1 MAQLFFRNLRLLLL
15 AIFLI
20 VAWGTVTFQSLPRLE
35 DPELTSRFA
44 LVTTFLPGG
53 TAERTESLVTDP
65 IEAKIAEIPE
75 VKSYESTSR
84 AGVSSISVDL
94 LDSVAKNR
102 VPLVWSRVRDK
113 LREVQ
118 GELPTAAS
126 EPKLDEGEVRAY
138 ALLTALTW
146 EQSDAPNYAILRR
159 RAEVLKNALRSLPGT
174 DEVEIF
180 GAPQEEIT
188 VNVNT
193 KTLASLGITAS
204 ELAEQIQQSDAK
216 TSAGQ
221 FRGDNTLLYE
231 VQGELDTLNRLQEI
245 PVRCS
250 NCESN
255 REFRLLADIATIEK
269 GIATPPTELAFTAS
283 KAAIAVGVYVQPQY
297 RLDRWKMSAQQVID
311 SFRADLPKGIQLEIV
326 FDQSRYVTARLNNL
340 IGNLLSGALIL
351 FVICIIMMG
360 WQQALAVQMALPLS
374 VAIAIIVMGLLGIP
388 LHQMSITGLIVALG
402 ILVDNAIILVD
413 EMNIRLKTGMPL
425 ETAIAETVQ
434 YLRAP
439 LLGGTLTTVFSFAP
453 IALLPGATGEFVGTI
468 GLNVIVAVLASL
480 LVALT
485 ISPAITAK
493 IYQWNHRRSF
503 TSKGMIDKQRWW
515 ESGFSHPA
523 LTAWY
528 RRSLQWSLR
537 YPKRAIALTLIL
549 PVMGFTL
556 MTTLSLQFFPPADR
570 EQFIV
575 ELELPPVS
583 SLGQIQDL
591 TQEVEAALRRHSEV
605 QQVYWF
611 LGKSAPKV
619 YYNQLNNREN
629 ESSFAEA
636 IVQMNGIAGDRFIRQ
651 LQTEFNSAFPNA
663 RALVRL
669 FEQGP
674 PFEAPIEL
682 RIYGSDVERLQQL
695 SEQLRSILAEVPT
708 ITHIRSRVNDV
719 LPQLSL
725 DIDEPEARS
734 RGLSRRE
741 IAQQLQIITEGVNGG
756 TILEDTEEVPVR
768 VRLSNSERAD
778 LSQLQSVNLLPSD
791 SEALRRNHNGY
802 IPLET
807 IGKLSLIP
815 KNAAITR
822 KNGLRVSTVQGYLT
836 AGTLPANALAD
847 FRQRL
852 QNSFSLPQGY
862 NLEFG
867 GEEEERNSAT
877 GGLLGYGIVLGIAL
891 VVTLVLSMNSFA
903 LAGVIGIVAI
913 LAIGLGGLS
922 VWLFGYPFGFNPI
935 IGTVGLIGV
944 AVNDAITVLTALK
957 SDNLAQTGDRSAMVE
972 TVIHTTRHVLTT
984 TFTTM
989 AGFIPLILGGGG
1001 FWPPLAVVIAGGVAG
1016 ATILALYFIPC
1027 AYLLLSSTRRSPE
1040 NSQRYISTVHY

>member
-53 TAERTESLVTDP
+53 TTERTESLVTDP

-84 AGVSSISVDL
+84 AGVSTIAIDL
-94 LDSVAKNR
+94 LDSLGKNS

-118 GELPTAAS
+118 GELPNAAS

-138 ALLTALTW
+138 ALLAALTW

-159 RAEVLKNALRSLPGT
+159 RAEVLKNALRSLSGT

-193 KTLASLGITAS
+193 ETLASLGITAS
-204 ELAEQIQQSDAK
+204 ELAGQIQQSDAK

-231 VQGELDTLNRLQEI
+231 VQGELDTLNRLQQI
-245 PVRCS
+245 PVGCS

-269 GIATPPTELAFTAS
+269 GIATPPTELAFTAG

-297 RLDRWKMSAQQVID
+297 RLDRWAVAAEKAID

-340 IGNLLSGALIL
+340 IGNLLSGALML

-374 VAIAIIVMGLLGIP
+374 VAIALIVMGLLGIP
-388 LHQMSITGLIVALG
+388 LHQMSVTGLIVALG

-413 EMNIRLKTGMPL
+413 EMNIRLKAGMSL
-425 ETAIAETVQ
+425 ETAITETVQ

-493 IYQWNHRRSF
+493 IYQWNHRRSL
-503 TSKGMIDKQRWW
+503 TTKGMGRWG
-515 ESGFSHPA
+515 ESGFSHPG

-537 YPKRAIALTLIL
+537 YPKRAIALTLIF
-549 PVMGFTL
+549 PVLGFTL

-575 ELELPPVS
+575 ELELPPAS
-583 SLGQIQDL
+583 SLTQIQQL
-591 TQEVEAALRRHSEV
+591 TQEVEASLRSHSEV

-629 ESSFAEA
+629 ESSFAGA

-682 RIYGSDVERLQQL
+682 RIYGSDVARLQQL
-695 SEQLRSILAEVPT
+695 SEQVREVLAEVPT
-708 ITHIRSRVNDV
+708 ITHIRTRLNDV
-719 LPQLSL
+719 LPQLAL

-734 RGLSRRE
+734 RGLSRLETAR
-741 IAQQLQIITEGVNGG
+741 QLQIITEGVNGG

-768 VRLSNSERAD
+768 VRLSNSDRAD
-778 LSQLQSVNLLPSD
+778 LSQLQSVNLLTSD
-791 SEALRRNHNGY
+791 RNGY

-903 LAGVIGIVAI
+903 LAGLIGIVAI

-922 VWLFGYPFGFNPI
+922 IWLFGYPFGFNPI

-944 AVNDAITVLTALK
+944 AVNDSITVLTAVK
-957 SDNLAQTGDRSAMVE
+957 SDPLAQKGDCQAIVE
-972 TVIHTTRHVLTT
+972 TVMHTTRHVLTT

-1001 FWPPLAVVIAGGVAG
+1001 FWPPLAVVIAGGVGG
-1016 ATILALYFIPC
+1016 ATILALYFIPS
-1027 AYLLLSSTRRSPE
+1027 AYLLLRPSRAASVR
-1040 NSQRYISTVHY
+1040 

>member
-1 MAQLFFRNLRLLLL
+1 MARLFFRNLRLLLL

-20 VAWGTVTFQSLPRLE
+20 VAWGTVTFQSLARLE

-75 VKSYESTSR
+75 VKTYESTSR
-84 AGVSSISVDL
+84 AGVSTISVDL
-94 LDSVAKNR
+94 LDTVGKNR

-118 GELPTAAS
+118 GELPNAAS
-126 EPKLDEGEVRAY
+126 EPELDEGEVRAY
-138 ALLTALTW
+138 ALLAALTW

-159 RAEVLKNALRSLPGT
+159 RAEVLKNALRSLSGT

-193 KTLASLGITAS
+193 ETFASLGITAS
-204 ELAEQIQQSDAK
+204 ELAGQIQQSDAK

-231 VQGELDTLNRLQEI
+231 VQGELDTLNRLQQI

-250 NCESN
+250 ACESN
-255 REFRLLADIATIEK
+255 REFLLLADIATIEK
-269 GIATPPTELAFTAS
+269 GIATPPTELAFTS
-283 KAAIAVGVYVQPQY
+283 GKAAIAVGVYVQSQY
-297 RLDRWKMSAQQVID
+297 RLDRWAVAAQKVID

-340 IGNLLSGALIL
+340 IGNLLSGALML

-374 VAIAIIVMGLLGIP
+374 LAIALIVMGLLGIP
-388 LHQMSITGLIVALG
+388 LHQMSVTGLIVALG
-402 ILVDNAIILVD
+402 ILIDNAIILVD
-413 EMNIRLKTGMPL
+413 EMNIRLKAGMSL
-425 ETAIAETVQ
+425 ETAIEETVQ

-493 IYQWNHRRSF
+493 IHQWNHRRSL
-503 TSKGMIDKQRWW
+503 TTKVMIGKERWW
-515 ESGFSHPA
+515 ESGFSHPG
-523 LTAWY
+523 LSAWY

-537 YPKRAIALTLIL
+537 YPKRAIALTLIF
-549 PVMGFTL
+549 PVLGFTL
-556 MTTLSLQFFPPADR
+556 MTTLSLQFFPAADR

-575 ELELPPVS
+575 ELELPPTS
-583 SLGQIQDL
+583 SLTQIQQL
-591 TQEVEAALRRHSEV
+591 TQEVEATLRSHSEV

-619 YYNQLNNREN
+619 YYNQLTNREN
-629 ESSFAEA
+629 ESSFAGA

-682 RIYGSDVERLQQL
+682 RIYGSDVDRLQQL
-695 SEQLRSILAEVPT
+695 SEELRSILAEVPT
-708 ITHIRSRVNDV
+708 ITHIRSRLNDV
-719 LPQLSL
+719 LPQLAL
-725 DIDEPEARS
+725 EIDEPEARS

-741 IAQQLQIITEGVNGG
+741 TARQLQVIIEGVTGG

-768 VRLSNSERAD
+768 VRLSNSDARAD

-791 SEALRRNHNGY
+791 RNGY

-867 GEEEERNSAT
+867 GEEAERNSAT

-903 LAGVIGIVAI
+903 LAGLIGIVAI

-944 AVNDAITVLTALK
+944 AVNDAITVLTAVK
-957 SDNLAQTGDRSAMVE
+957 SDPLAQKGDRPAIVE

-1001 FWPPLAVVIAGGVAG
+1001 FWPPLAVVIAGGVGG

-1027 AYLLLSSTRRSPE
+1027 AYLLLSSTKR
-1040 NSQRYISTVHY
+1040 

>member
-65 IEAKIAEIPE
+65 VEAKIAEIPE

-84 AGVSSISVDL
+84 AGVSTISVDL
-94 LDSVAKNR
+94 LDSVSRNR

-118 GELPTAAS
+118 GELPREAS

-138 ALLTALTW
+138 ALLAALTW
-146 EQSDAPNYAILRR
+146 EQSDAPNYAILQR
-159 RAEVLKNALRSLPGT
+159 RAEVLKNALRSLSGT

-193 KTLASLGITAS
+193 ETLASLGITAS
-204 ELAEQIQQSDAK
+204 ELAGQIQQSDAK

-231 VQGELDTLNRLQEI
+231 VQGELDTLNRLQQI

-269 GIATPPTELAFTAS
+269 GIATPPTELAFTS
-283 KAAIAVGVYVQPQY
+283 GKAAIAVGVYVQSQY
-297 RLDRWKMSAQQVID
+297 RLDRWAVDAQKVLD

-340 IGNLLSGALIL
+340 IGNLLSGALML

-374 VAIAIIVMGLLGIP
+374 VAIALIVMGLLGIP
-388 LHQMSITGLIVALG
+388 LHQMSVTGLIVALG

-413 EMNIRLKTGMPL
+413 EMNIRLKTGMSL
-425 ETAIAETVQ
+425 ETAITETVQ

-485 ISPAITAK
+485 ISPALTAK

-503 TSKGMIDKQRWW
+503 TSKGTIGKQGWW
-515 ESGFSHPA
+515 QTGFSHPG

-556 MTTLSLQFFPPADR
+556 MTTLSLQFFPAADR

-575 ELELPPVS
+575 ELELPPAS
-583 SLGQIQDL
+583 SLTQIQQL
-591 TQEVEAALRRHSEV
+591 TQEVETTLRSHSEV
-605 QQVYWF
+605 QKVYWF

-619 YYNQLNNREN
+619 YYNQLTNREN
-629 ESSFAEA
+629 ESSFAGA
-636 IVQMNGIAGDRFIRQ
+636 IVQINGIAADGFIRK

-682 RIYGSDVERLQQL
+682 RIYGSDVDRLQQL
-695 SEQLRSILAEVPT
+695 SEQLRAILAEVPT
-708 ITHIRSRVNDV
+708 ITHIRTRINDV

-734 RGLSRRE
+734 RDLSRRE

-756 TILEDTEEVPVR
+756 TILEDSEEVPVR
-768 VRLSNSERAD
+768 VRLSNSDRSN
-778 LSQLQSVNLLPSD
+778 LSQLQSVNLLPSN
-791 SEALRRNHNGY
+791 RNGY

-807 IGKLSLIP
+807 VAKLSLIP

-836 AGTLPANALAD
+836 AGTLPANALVD

-852 QNSFSLPQGY
+852 QKSFSLPQGY

-867 GEEEERNSAT
+867 GEEAERNSAT

-903 LAGVIGIVAI
+903 LAGLIGMVAI
-913 LAIGLGGLS
+913 LSIGLGGLS

-944 AVNDAITVLTALK
+944 AVNDSITVLTALK
-957 SDNLAQTGDRSAMVE
+957 SDTLAQTGDRSAMVE

-1001 FWPPLAVVIAGGVAG
+1001 FWPPLAVVIAGGVGG
-1016 ATILALYFIPC
+1016 ATILALYFIPS
-1027 AYLLLSSTRRSPE
+1027 AYLLWRSPQ
-1040 NSQRYISTVHY
+1040 NSRHSIKFS

>member
-1 MAQLFFRNLRLLLL
+1 MARLFFRNLRLLLL

-20 VAWGTVTFQSLPRLE
+20 VAWGTVTYESLPRLE

-65 IEAKIAEIPE
+65 IEVKIAEIPE
-75 VKSYESTSR
+75 VKTYESTSR
-84 AGVSSISVDL
+84 AGVSTIAVDL
-94 LDSVAKNR
+94 LDSVSRNR

-118 GELPTAAS
+118 GELPSEAS

-159 RAEVLKNALRSLPGT
+159 RAEMLKNALRSLSGT

-193 KTLASLGITAS
+193 ETLASLGITAA
-204 ELAEQIQQSDAK
+204 ELAGQIQQSDAK

-231 VQGELDTLNRLQEI
+231 VQGELDTLNRLQQI
-245 PVRCS
+245 PVGCS

-269 GIATPPTELAFTAS
+269 GIATPPTELAFTS
-283 KAAIAVGVYVQPQY
+283 GKAAIAVGVYVQPQY
-297 RLDRWKMSAQQVID
+297 RLDRWAVAAQKVID
-311 SFRADLPKGIQLEIV
+311 SFRADLPQGIQLEIV

-340 IGNLLSGALIL
+340 IANLLSGALLL

-360 WQQALAVQMALPLS
+360 WQQALSVQMALPLS
-374 VAIAIIVMGLLGIP
+374 VAIALIVMGLLGIP
-388 LHQMSITGLIVALG
+388 LHQMSVTGLIVALG

-413 EMNIRLKTGMPL
+413 EMNIRLRAGMSL
-425 ETAIAETVQ
+425 ETAITETVQ

-493 IYQWNHRRSF
+493 IYQWNHHRSF
-503 TSKGMIDKQRWW
+503 TSKGVIGKEGWW
-515 ESGFSHPA
+515 QTGFSHPR
-523 LTAWY
+523 LSAWY

-549 PVMGFTL
+549 PVLGFSL
-556 MTTLSLQFFPPADR
+556 MTTLSLQFFPSADR
-570 EQFIV
+570 EQFTV
-575 ELELPPVS
+575 ELELPPAS

-591 TQEVEAALRRHSEV
+591 TQEVEATLRRHPQV

-619 YYNQLNNREN
+619 YYNQLTNREN
-629 ESSFAEA
+629 ESSFAGA
-636 IVQMNGIAGDRFIRQ
+636 IVQMNGIAGDGFIHQ
-651 LQTEFNSAFPNA
+651 LQTEFNTAFPNA

-695 SEQLRSILAEVPT
+695 SVQVRAILAEVPT
-708 ITHIRSRVNDV
+708 ITHVRSRLNDV
-719 LPQLSL
+719 LPQLAFN
-725 DIDEPEARS
+725 IDEPEARS
-734 RGLSRRE
+734 LGLSRRE
-741 IAQQLQIITEGVNGG
+741 ISQQLQIITEGVTGG

-768 VRLSNSERAD
+768 VRLSNSDGLRPARGERAD
-778 LSQLQSVNLLPSD
+778 LSQLQSVNLLS
-791 SEALRRNHNGY
+791 SNRNGY

-807 IGKLSLIP
+807 IGKLNVIP

-822 KNGLRVSTVQGYLT
+822 QNGRRVSTVQGYLT

-852 QNSFSLPQGY
+852 QNSFSLPPGY
-862 NLEFG
+862 SLEFG

-903 LAGVIGIVAI
+903 LAGLIGIVAI
-913 LAIGLGGLS
+913 LAIGGGGLS

-944 AVNDAITVLTALK
+944 AVNDSITVLTALK
-957 SDNLAQTGDRSAMVE
+957 SDALAQTGNRPAMVE

-989 AGFIPLILGGGG
+989 TGFIPLILAGGG
-1001 FWPPLAVVIAGGVAG
+1001 FWPPLAVVIAGGVGG

-1027 AYLLLSSTRRSPE
+1027 AYLLLRSPQ
-1040 NSQRYISTVHY
+1040 NSRRYLKTECIN

>member
-1 MAQLFFRNLRLLLL
+1 MAQLFFRNLRLLFL

-65 IEAKIAEIPE
+65 VEAKIAEIPE

-84 AGVSSISVDL
+84 AGVSTISVDL
-94 LDSVAKNR
+94 LDNVGKNR

-118 GELPTAAS
+118 GELPREAS

-138 ALLTALTW
+138 ALLAALTW
-146 EQSDAPNYAILRR
+146 EQSDAPNYAILQR
-159 RAEVLKNALRSLPGT
+159 RAEVLKNALRSLSGT

-193 KTLASLGITAS
+193 ETLASLGITAS
-204 ELAEQIQQSDAK
+204 ELAGQIQQSDAK

-231 VQGELDTLNRLQEI
+231 VQGELDTLNRLQQI

-269 GIATPPTELAFTAS
+269 GIATPPTELAFTAG
-283 KAAIAVGVYVQPQY
+283 KAAIAVGVYVQSQY
-297 RLDRWKMSAQQVID
+297 RLDRWAVDAQKTID

-340 IGNLLSGALIL
+340 IGNLLSGALML

-374 VAIAIIVMGLLGIP
+374 VAIALIVMGLLGIP
-388 LHQMSITGLIVALG
+388 LHQMSVTGLIVALG

-413 EMNIRLKTGMPL
+413 EMNIRLKAGMSL
-425 ETAIAETVQ
+425 ETAITETVQ

-503 TSKGMIDKQRWW
+503 TSKGAIGKQRWW
-515 ESGFSHPA
+515 ESGFSHPG
-523 LTAWY
+523 LTDWY
-528 RRSLQWSLR
+528 RCSLQWSLR

-556 MTTLSLQFFPPADR
+556 MTTLSLQFFPAADR

-575 ELELPPVS
+575 ELELAPAS
-583 SLGQIQDL
+583 SLGQIEQL
-591 TQEVEAALRRHSEV
+591 TQEVEVKLRSHSEV
-605 QQVYWF
+605 QKVYWF

-619 YYNQLNNREN
+619 YYNQLTNREN
-629 ESSFAEA
+629 ESSFAGA
-636 IVQMNGIAGDRFIRQ
+636 IVQINGIAGDRFIRK

-682 RIYGSDVERLQQL
+682 RIYGSDVDRLQQL
-695 SEQLRSILAEVPT
+695 SGEIRAVLAEVPT
-708 ITHIRSRVNDV
+708 ITHIRTRLNDV
-719 LPQLSL
+719 LPQLAL

-741 IAQQLQIITEGVNGG
+741 IAEQLQIITEGLNGG

-768 VRLSNSERAD
+768 VRLSNSDRAD

-791 SEALRRNHNGY
+791 SEALRRNRNGY

-807 IGKLSLIP
+807 VGKLNLIP

-822 KNGLRVSTVQGYLT
+822 NNGRRVSTVQGYLT

-852 QNSFSLPQGY
+852 QKSFSLPQGY
-862 NLEFG
+862 SLEFG
-867 GEEEERNSAT
+867 GEEAERNSAT
-877 GGLLGYGIVLGIAL
+877 GGLLGYAIVLGIAL

-903 LAGVIGIVAI
+903 LAGLIGIVAI

-944 AVNDAITVLTALK
+944 AVNDSITVLTALK
-957 SDNLAQTGDRSAMVE
+957 SDTLAQTGDRSAMVE

-1001 FWPPLAVVIAGGVAG
+1001 FWPPLAVVIAGGVGG
-1016 ATILALYFIPC
+1016 ATILALYFIPS
-1027 AYLLLSSTRRSPE
+1027 AYLLLPSAKPRRS
-1040 NSQRYISTVHY
+1040 R

>member
-75 VKSYESTSR
+75 VKTYESTSR
-84 AGVSSISVDL
+84 AGVSTISVDL
-94 LDSVAKNR
+94 LDSVGKNR

-118 GELPTAAS
+118 GELPREAS
-126 EPKLDEGEVRAY
+126 EPKLVEGEVRAY

-159 RAEVLKNALRSLPGT
+159 RAEMLKNALRSLSGT

-193 KTLASLGITAS
+193 ETLASLGITAS

-216 TSAGQ
+216 ISAGQ

-231 VQGELDTLNRLQEI
+231 VQGELDTLNRLQQI
-245 PVRCS
+245 PVGCS

-269 GIATPPTELAFTAS
+269 GIATPPTELAFTAG
-283 KAAIAVGVYVQPQY
+283 KAAIAVGVYVQSQY
-297 RLDRWKMSAQQVID
+297 RLDRWIVEAQKAID
-311 SFRADLPKGIQLEIV
+311 IFRADLPKGIGLEIV
-326 FDQSRYVTARLNNL
+326 FNQSRYVSSRLNNL

-351 FVICIIMMG
+351 FVICMIMMG
-360 WQQALAVQMALPLS
+360 WQQALAVQIALPLS

-388 LHQMSITGLIVALG
+388 LHQMSVTGLIVALG

-413 EMNIRLKTGMPL
+413 EMNIRLKTGMSL

-493 IYQWNHRRSF
+493 IYQWNHRRSL
-503 TSKGMIDKQRWW
+503 TSKGVIDKERWW
-515 ESGFSHPA
+515 ESGFSHPG
-523 LTAWY
+523 LSAWY
-528 RRSLQWSLR
+528 RRSLHWSLR

-556 MTTLSLQFFPPADR
+556 MSTLSLQFFPRADR
-570 EQFIV
+570 EQFTV

-583 SLGQIQDL
+583 SLGQIQEL

-605 QQVYWF
+605 EQVYWF
-611 LGKSAPKV
+611 LGKSPPKV
-619 YYNQLNNREN
+619 YYNQLTNREN
-629 ESSFAEA
+629 ESSFAGA

-725 DIDEPEARS
+725 NIDEPEARS
-734 RGLSRRE
+734 LGLSRRE
-741 IAQQLQIITEGVNGG
+741 TARQLQIITEGVNGG
-756 TILEDTEEVPVR
+756 TILEDSEEVPIR
-768 VRLSNSERAD
+768 VRLSDSDRSD
-778 LSQLQSVNLLPSD
+778 LSQLQSVNLLPSN
-791 SEALRRNHNGY
+791 SKGY

-822 KNGLRVSTVQGYLT
+822 KNGRRVSTVQGYLT

-862 NLEFG
+862 SLEFG
-867 GEEEERNSAT
+867 GEEAERNSAT
-877 GGLLGYGIVLGIAL
+877 GGLIGYGIVLGIAL
-891 VVTLVLSMNSFA
+891 VVTLVISMNSFA
-903 LAGVIGIVAI
+903 LAGLIGIVAI
-913 LAIGLGGLS
+913 LSIGGGGLS

-957 SDNLAQTGDRSAMVE
+957 TDILAQTGNREAMVE

-1001 FWPPLAVVIAGGVAG
+1001 FWPPLAVVIAGGVGG
-1016 ATILALYFIPC
+1016 ATILALYFIPS
-1027 AYLLLSSTRRSPE
+1027 AYLLLRSPY
-1040 NSQRYISTVHY
+1040 QL

>member
-75 VKSYESTSR
+75 VKTYESTSR
-84 AGVSSISVDL
+84 AGVSTIAVDL
-94 LDSVAKNR
+94 LDSVSRSR

-118 GELPTAAS
+118 RELPNTAS
-126 EPKLDEGEVRAY
+126 EPELDEGEVRAY
-138 ALLTALTW
+138 ALLVALNW
-146 EQSDAPNYAILRR
+146 EQSDPPNYAILQR
-159 RAEVLKNALRSLPGT
+159 RAEVLKNALRSLSGT

-193 KTLASLGITAS
+193 ETLASLGITAS

-231 VQGELDTLNRLQEI
+231 VQGELDTLNRLQQI

-269 GIATPPTELAFTAS
+269 GIATPPTELAFTAG
-283 KAAIAVGVYVQPQY
+283 KATITVGVFVQSQY
-297 RLDRWKMSAQQVID
+297 RLDRWTVEAQKVLDI
-311 SFRADLPKGIQLEIV
+311 FRADLPKGIKLEIV
-326 FDQSRYVTARLNNL
+326 FNQSRYVTARLNNL
-340 IGNLLSGALIL
+340 IGNLLSGSLML

-360 WQQALAVQMALPLS
+360 WQQALAVQIALPLS
-374 VAIAIIVMGLLGIP
+374 VAIALIVMGLLGIP
-388 LHQMSITGLIVALG
+388 LHQMSVTGLIVALG

-413 EMNIRLKTGMPL
+413 EMNIRLKTGMSL
-425 ETAIAETVQ
+425 ETAITETVQ

-493 IYQWNHRRSF
+493 IYQWNHRPSF
-503 TSKGMIDKQRWW
+503 TSKGTIGKQGWW
-515 ESGFSHPA
+515 QTGFSHPG

-549 PVMGFTL
+549 PVLGFSL
-556 MTTLSLQFFPPADR
+556 MTTLSLQFFPAADR

-575 ELELPPVS
+575 ELEMPPTS
-583 SLGQIQDL
+583 SLGQIQQL
-591 TQEVEAALRRHSEV
+591 TQEVEATLRSHSEV

-619 YYNQLNNREN
+619 YYNQLTNREN
-629 ESSFAEA
+629 ESSFAGA
-636 IVQMNGIAGDRFIRQ
+636 IVQTNGIAGERFIRQ
-651 LQTEFNSAFPNA
+651 LQTELNSAFPNA
-663 RALVRL
+663 RALARL

-682 RIYGSDVERLQQL
+682 RIYGSDVDRLQEL
-695 SEQLRSILAEVPT
+695 SEQLRAILAEVPT
-708 ITHIRSRVNDV
+708 ITHIRSRINDV

-741 IAQQLQIITEGVNGG
+741 IAQQLQIITEGVTGG
-756 TILEDTEEVPVR
+756 TILEDTEEVPIR
-768 VRLSNSERAD
+768 VRLSNSDRAD
-778 LSQLQSVNLLPSD
+778 LSQLQSVNLLTSD
-791 SEALRRNHNGY
+791 RNGY

-807 IGKLSLIP
+807 IGKLGLIP

-822 KNGLRVSTVQGYLT
+822 KNGRRVSTVQGYLT
-836 AGTLPANALAD
+836 AGTLPANALID

-862 NLEFG
+862 SLEFG
-867 GEEEERNSAT
+867 GEEAERNSAT

-903 LAGVIGIVAI
+903 LAGLIGIVAI
-913 LAIGLGGLS
+913 LSIGLGGLS
-922 VWLFGYPFGFNPI
+922 VWLFDYPFGFNPI

-957 SDNLAQTGDRSAMVE
+957 TDTLAQTGDRAAMME

-989 AGFIPLILGGGG
+989 AGFIPLIVGGGG

-1016 ATILALYFIPC
+1016 ATILALYLIPC
-1027 AYLLLSSTRRSPE
+1027 AYLLLLPSAKPQRSL
-1040 NSQRYISTVHY
+1040 SHSYKTDVRA

>member
-65 IEAKIAEIPE
+65 VEAKIAEIPE

-84 AGVSSISVDL
+84 AGVSTISVDL
-94 LDSVAKNR
+94 LDSVSRNR

-118 GELPTAAS
+118 GELPREAS

-138 ALLTALTW
+138 ALLAALTW
-146 EQSDAPNYAILRR
+146 EQSDAPNYAILQR
-159 RAEVLKNALRSLPGT
+159 RAEVLKNALRSLSGT

-193 KTLASLGITAS
+193 ETLASLGITAS
-204 ELAEQIQQSDAK
+204 ELAGQIQQSDAK

-231 VQGELDTLNRLQEI
+231 VQGELDTLNRLQQI

-269 GIATPPTELAFTAS
+269 GIATPPTELAFTS
-283 KAAIAVGVYVQPQY
+283 GKAAIAVGVYVQPQY
-297 RLDRWKMSAQQVID
+297 RLDRWAVDAQKVLD

-340 IGNLLSGALIL
+340 IGNLLSGALML

-374 VAIAIIVMGLLGIP
+374 VAIALIVMGLLGIP
-388 LHQMSITGLIVALG
+388 LHQMSVTGLIVALG

-413 EMNIRLKTGMPL
+413 EMNIRLKAGMSL

-485 ISPAITAK
+485 ISPALTAK
-493 IYQWNHRRSF
+493 IYQWHHRRSF
-503 TSKGMIDKQRWW
+503 TSKGTISKQGWW
-515 ESGFSHPA
+515 QTGFSHSG
-523 LTAWY
+523 LTDWY
-528 RRSLQWSLR
+528 RRSLQWSLK

-556 MTTLSLQFFPPADR
+556 MTTLSLQFFPAADR

-575 ELELPPVS
+575 ELELPPAS
-583 SLGQIQDL
+583 SLGQIQQL
-591 TQEVEAALRRHSEV
+591 TQEVETTLRSHSEV
-605 QQVYWF
+605 QKVYWF

-619 YYNQLNNREN
+619 YYNQLTNREN
-629 ESSFAEA
+629 ESSFAGA
-636 IVQMNGIAGDRFIRQ
+636 IVQINGIAADGFIRK

-682 RIYGSDVERLQQL
+682 RIYGSDVDRLQQL
-695 SEQLRSILAEVPT
+695 SEQLRAILAEVPT
-708 ITHIRSRVNDV
+708 ITHIRTRINDV

-734 RGLSRRE
+734 RDLSRRE

-756 TILEDTEEVPVR
+756 TILEDSEEVPVR
-768 VRLSNSERAD
+768 VRLSNSDGLRPARGGRSN

-791 SEALRRNHNGY
+791 RNGY

-807 IGKLSLIP
+807 VGKLSLIP

-822 KNGLRVSTVQGYLT
+822 KNGRRVSTVQGYLT
-836 AGTLPANALAD
+836 AGTLPANALVD

-852 QNSFSLPQGY
+852 QKSFSLPQGY
-862 NLEFG
+862 SLEFG
-867 GEEEERNSAT
+867 GEEAERNSAT

-903 LAGVIGIVAI
+903 LAGLIGMVAI
-913 LAIGLGGLS
+913 LSIGLGGLS

-944 AVNDAITVLTALK
+944 AVNDSITVLTALK
-957 SDNLAQTGDRSAMVE
+957 SDTLAQTGDRSAMVE

-1001 FWPPLAVVIAGGVAG
+1001 FWPPLAVVIAGGVGG
-1016 ATILALYFIPC
+1016 ATILALYFIPS
-1027 AYLLLSSTRRSPE
+1027 AYLLWRSPQ
-1040 NSQRYISTVHY
+1040 NSRHSIKFS

>member
-75 VKSYESTSR
+75 VKTYESTSR
-84 AGVSSISVDL
+84 AGVSTISVDL
-94 LDSVAKNR
+94 LDSVGKNR

-118 GELPTAAS
+118 GELPREAS

-159 RAEVLKNALRSLPGT
+159 RAEVLKNALRSLSGT

-193 KTLASLGITAS
+193 ETLASLGITAA
-204 ELAEQIQQSDAK
+204 ELAGQIQQSDAK

-231 VQGELDTLNRLQEI
+231 VQGELDTLNRLQQI

-269 GIATPPTELAFTAS
+269 GIATPPTELAFTAG
-283 KAAIAVGVYVQPQY
+283 KAAIAVGVYVQSQY
-297 RLDRWKMSAQQVID
+297 RLDRWIVEAQKVID
-311 SFRADLPKGIQLEIV
+311 IFRADLPKGIGLEIV
-326 FDQSRYVTARLNNL
+326 FNQSRYVSSRLNNL

-360 WQQALAVQMALPLS
+360 WQQALAVQIALPLS

-388 LHQMSITGLIVALG
+388 LHQMSVTGLIVALG

-413 EMNIRLKTGMPL
+413 EMNMRLKTGMSL

-503 TSKGMIDKQRWW
+503 TSKGVMGKERWW

-523 LTAWY
+523 LSAWY

-556 MTTLSLQFFPPADR
+556 MSTLSLQFFPRADR
-570 EQFIV
+570 EQFTV

-605 QQVYWF
+605 EQVYWF

-619 YYNQLNNREN
+619 YYNQLTNREN
-629 ESSFAEA
+629 ESSFAGA
-636 IVQMNGIAGDRFIRQ
+636 IVQINGIAGDRFIRQ

-663 RALVRL
+663 RALVQL

-725 DIDEPEARS
+725 NIDEPEARS
-734 RGLSRRE
+734 LGLSRRE
-741 IAQQLQIITEGVNGG
+741 IARQLQTITEGVKGG
-756 TILEDTEEVPVR
+756 TILEDSEEVPVR
-768 VRLSNSERAD
+768 VRLSDSDRSD

-791 SEALRRNHNGY
+791 GNGY

-807 IGKLSLIP
+807 IGKLNLVP

-822 KNGLRVSTVQGYLT
+822 KNGRRVSTVQGYLT

-862 NLEFG
+862 SLEFG
-867 GEEEERNSAT
+867 GEEAERNSAT
-877 GGLLGYGIVLGIAL
+877 GGLIGYGIVLGIAL
-891 VVTLVLSMNSFA
+891 VVTLVISMNSFA
-903 LAGVIGIVAI
+903 LAGLIGIVAI
-913 LAIGLGGLS
+913 LSIGGGGLS

-944 AVNDAITVLTALK
+944 AVNDSITVLTALK
-957 SDNLAQTGDRSAMVE
+957 TDILAQTGNREAMVE

-1001 FWPPLAVVIAGGVAG
+1001 FWPPLAVVIAGGVG
-1016 ATILALYFIPC
+1016 VATILALYFIPS
-1027 AYLLLSSTRRSPE
+1027 AYLLLRSPTAGFALKKS
-1040 NSQRYISTVHY
+1040 NPQKTGAV

>member
-75 VKSYESTSR
+75 VKTYESTSR
-84 AGVSSISVDL
+84 AGVSTISVDL
-94 LDSVAKNR
+94 LDSVGKNR

-118 GELPTAAS
+118 GELPREAS
-126 EPKLDEGEVRAY
+126 EPELDEGDVRAY
-138 ALLTALTW
+138 ALLAALTW
-146 EQSDAPNYAILRR
+146 EQSDAPNYAILQR
-159 RAEVLKNALRSLPGT
+159 RAEVLKNALRSLSGT

-193 KTLASLGITAS
+193 ETLASLGITAS
-204 ELAEQIQQSDAK
+204 ELAGQIQQSDAK

-250 NCESN
+250 NCASN

-269 GIATPPTELAFTAS
+269 GIATPPTELAFTAG
-283 KAAIAVGVYVQPQY
+283 KAAIAVGVYVQSQY
-297 RLDRWKMSAQQVID
+297 RLDRWAVDAQKTID

-326 FDQSRYVTARLNNL
+326 FDQSLYVTARLNNL
-340 IGNLLSGALIL
+340 IGNLLSGALML

-374 VAIAIIVMGLLGIP
+374 VAIALIVMGLLGIP
-388 LHQMSITGLIVALG
+388 LHQMSVTGLIVALG
-402 ILVDNAIILVD
+402 ILIDNAIILVD
-413 EMNIRLKTGMPL
+413 EMNVRLKTGMSL

-439 LLGGTLTTVFSFAP
+439 LFGGTLTTVFSFAP

-485 ISPAITAK
+485 ISPALTAK
-493 IYQWNHRRSF
+493 IYQWHHRRSL
-503 TSKGMIDKQRWW
+503 TSKGTMSKQGWW
-515 ESGFSHPA
+515 QAGFSHPG
-523 LTAWY
+523 LTDWY

-556 MTTLSLQFFPPADR
+556 MTTLSLQFFPAADR

-575 ELELPPVS
+575 ELELPPAS
-583 SLGQIQDL
+583 SLGQIQQL
-591 TQEVEAALRRHSEV
+591 TQEVETTLRSHSQV
-605 QQVYWF
+605 QKVYWF

-629 ESSFAEA
+629 ESSFAGA
-636 IVQMNGIAGDRFIRQ
+636 IVQINGIATDGLIRQ

-682 RIYGSDVERLQQL
+682 RIYGSDVDRLQQL
-695 SEQLRSILAEVPT
+695 GEQLRAILAEVPT
-708 ITHIRSRVNDV
+708 ITHIRTRLNDV

-768 VRLSNSERAD
+768 VRLSGSDRSD
-778 LSQLQSVNLLPSD
+778 LSRLQSVNLLPSN
-791 SEALRRNHNGY
+791 RNGY

-807 IGKLSLIP
+807 VGKLSVIP

-822 KNGLRVSTVQGYLT
+822 KNGRRVSTVQGYLT

-852 QNSFSLPQGY
+852 QKSFSLPQGY
-862 NLEFG
+862 SLEFG
-867 GEEEERNSAT
+867 GEEAERNSAT

-903 LAGVIGIVAI
+903 LAGLIGMVAI

-944 AVNDAITVLTALK
+944 AVNDSITVLTALK
-957 SDNLAQTGDRSAMVE
+957 SDTLAQTGDGSAIVE

-1001 FWPPLAVVIAGGVAG
+1001 FWPPLAVVIAGGVGG
-1016 ATILALYFIPC
+1016 ATILALYFIPP
-1027 AYLLLSSTRRSPE
+1027 AYLLWRAPSDHLKTRGVR
-1040 NSQRYISTVHY
+1040 

>member
-1 MAQLFFRNLRLLLL
+1 MARLFFRNFRLLLL

-20 VAWGTVTFQSLPRLE
+20 VAWGSVTFQSLPRLE

-65 IEAKIAEIPE
+65 IEVKIAEIPE

-84 AGVSSISVDL
+84 AGVSTIAVDL
-94 LDSVAKNR
+94 LDSVGKNR

-118 GELPTAAS
+118 GELPAAAS
-126 EPKLDEGEVRAY
+126 EPELDEGEVRAY
-138 ALLTALTW
+138 SLLAALTW
-146 EQSDAPNYAILRR
+146 EQSDAPNYAILQR
-159 RAEVLKNALRSLPGT
+159 RAEVLKNALRSLSGT

-193 KTLASLGITAS
+193 ETLASLGITAS
-204 ELAEQIQQSDAK
+204 ELAGQIENSDAK

-231 VQGELDTLNRLQEI
+231 VQGELDTLNRLQQI
-245 PVRCS
+245 PVSCAG
-250 NCESN
+250 CESN

-269 GIATPPTELAFTAS
+269 GIATPPTELAFTAG
-283 KAAIAVGVYVQPQY
+283 KAAIAVAVYVQPQY
-297 RLDRWKMSAQQVID
+297 RLDRWAVDAQKAID
-311 SFRADLPKGIQLEIV
+311 TFRADLPKGIQLEIV
-326 FDQSRYVTARLNNL
+326 FDQSRYVTERLNNL
-340 IGNLLSGALIL
+340 ISNLLSGALLL
-351 FVICIIMMG
+351 FVICMIMMG

-374 VAIAIIVMGLLGIP
+374 VAIALIVMGLLNIP
-388 LHQMSITGLIVALG
+388 LHQMSVTGLIVALG

-413 EMNIRLKTGMPL
+413 EMNIRLKGGMPL
-425 ETAIAETVQ
+425 ETAITETVQ

-453 IALLPGATGEFVGTI
+453 IALLPGAVGEFVGTI
-468 GLNVIVAVLASL
+468 GLNVILAVLASL

-485 ISPAITAK
+485 ITPAITAK
-493 IYQWNHRRSF
+493 IYQWHHRRS
-503 TSKGMIDKQRWW
+503 SKGVIGNRKWW
-515 ESGFSHPA
+515 ESGFSHPG

-528 RRSLQWSLR
+528 RRSLQWSFR

-556 MTTLSLQFFPPADR
+556 MSTLSLQFFPPADR

-575 ELELPPVS
+575 ELELPPTS
-583 SLGQIQDL
+583 SLTQIQQL
-591 TQEVEAALRRHSEV
+591 TQEVEATLRSHSQV

-619 YYNQLNNREN
+619 YYNQLTNREN
-629 ESSFAEA
+629 ESSFAGA
-636 IVQMNGIAGDRFIRQ
+636 IVQMNGIAADSFIRQ
-651 LQTEFNSAFPNA
+651 LQTEFNSAFPNV
-663 RALVRL
+663 RALVRV

-674 PFEAPIEL
+674 PFEAPIEI
-682 RIYGSDVERLQQL
+682 RIYGSDVERLQEL
-695 SEQLRSILAEVPT
+695 SEEVRAILAEVPT
-708 ITHIRSRVNDV
+708 ITHIRSRINDV

-725 DIDEPEARS
+725 DINEPEARS

-741 IAQQLQIITEGVNGG
+741 IARQLQIITEGVNGG
-756 TILEDTEEVPVR
+756 TILEDTEEVPIR

-791 SEALRRNHNGY
+791 RNGY

-807 IGKLSLIP
+807 IGKLNLVP

-822 KNGLRVSTVQGYLT
+822 KNGRRVSTVQGYLT
-836 AGTLPANALAD
+836 AGTLPADALAD
-847 FRQRL
+847 FRPRL
-852 QNSFSLPQGY
+852 QKSFSLPQGY
-862 NLEFG
+862 SLEFG
-867 GEEEERNSAT
+867 GEEAERNSAT

-891 VVTLVLSMNSFA
+891 VVTLVLSMDSFA
-903 LAGVIGIVAI
+903 LAGLIGIVAI
-913 LAIGLGGLS
+913 LSIGLGGLS

-957 SDNLAQTGDRSAMVE
+957 SDSLAQTGNRPAMIE

-984 TFTTM
+984 TFTTI
-989 AGFIPLILGGGG
+989 AGFMPLILGGGG

-1027 AYLLLSSTRRSPE
+1027 AYLLFLSAKPRQERSPLSP
-1040 NSQRYISTVHY
+1040 NVT

>member
-15 AIFLI
+15 AIFLT
-20 VAWGTVTFQSLPRLE
+20 VAWGTVTYQSLPRLE

-53 TAERTESLVTDP
+53 TAERTESLVTDL

-75 VKSYESTSR
+75 VKTYESTSR
-84 AGVSSISVDL
+84 AGVSTIAVDL
-94 LDSVAKNR
+94 LDSVTRNR

-113 LREVQ
+113 LRDVQ
-118 GELPTAAS
+118 GELPREAS
-126 EPKLDEGEVRAY
+126 EPELDEGEVRAY
-138 ALLTALTW
+138 ALLTSLTW
-146 EQSDAPNYAILRR
+146 EQSDTPNYAILRR
-159 RAEVLKNALRSLPGT
+159 RAEELKNALRSLSGT

-193 KTLASLGITAS
+193 ETLASLGITAS
-204 ELAEQIQQSDAK
+204 ELAGQIQQSDAK

-231 VQGELDTLNRLQEI
+231 VQGELDTLNRLQQL

-255 REFRLLADIATIEK
+255 REFRLLADIATIKK
-269 GIATPPTELAFTAS
+269 GIATPPTELALIS
-283 KAAIAVGVYVQPQY
+283 GKAAIAVGVYVQSQY
-297 RLDRWKMSAQQVID
+297 RLDRWAVAAQKVLD
-311 SFRADLPKGIQLEIV
+311 TFRADLPKGIGLEIV
-326 FDQSRYVTARLNNL
+326 FNQSRYVTARLNNL

-360 WQQALAVQMALPLS
+360 WQQALAVQIALPLS
-374 VAIAIIVMGLLGIP
+374 VAIALIVMGLLGIP
-388 LHQMSITGLIVALG
+388 LHQMSVTGLIVALG
-402 ILVDNAIILVD
+402 ILIDNAIILVD

-439 LLGGTLTTVFSFAP
+439 LFGGTLTTVFSFAP

-468 GLNVIVAVLASL
+468 GLNVILAVLASL

-503 TSKGMIDKQRWW
+503 TSKGVIYDAIGKQGWW
-515 ESGFSHPA
+515 QAGFSHPR
-523 LTAWY
+523 LTTWY

-549 PVMGFTL
+549 PVLGFSL
-556 MTTLSLQFFPPADR
+556 MTTLSLQFFPAADR
-570 EQFIV
+570 EQLTV
-575 ELELPPVS
+575 ELELSPTK
-583 SLGQIQDL
+583 SLGQIQQL
-591 TQEVEAALRRHSEV
+591 TQEVEATLRRHSEV

-619 YYNQLNNREN
+619 YYNQLTDREN
-629 ESSFAEA
+629 ESSFAGA

-651 LQTEFNSAFPNA
+651 LQTEFNNAFPNA

-695 SEQLRSILAEVPT
+695 SEQVRAILAEVPT
-708 ITHIRSRVNDV
+708 ITHVRSRLNDV
-719 LPQLSL
+719 LPQLAL
-725 DIDEPEARS
+725 NIDEPEARS

-741 IAQQLQIITEGVNGG
+741 IAEQLQIITEGVNGG

-768 VRLSNSERAD
+768 VRLSDSDRAD

-791 SEALRRNHNGY
+791 RNGY

-807 IGKLSLIP
+807 IGKLNLIP

-822 KNGLRVSTVQGYLT
+822 KNGRRVSTVQGYLT
-836 AGTLPANALAD
+836 AGTLPANAVAD

-862 NLEFG
+862 SLEFG

-903 LAGVIGIVAI
+903 LAGLIGIVAI
-913 LAIGLGGLS
+913 LSIGLGGLS

-944 AVNDAITVLTALK
+944 AVNDSITVLTALK
-957 SDNLAQTGDRSAMVE
+957 SNTQAQTGNRPAMVE

-1001 FWPPLAVVIAGGVAG
+1001 FWPPLAVVIAGGVGG
-1016 ATILALYFIPC
+1016 ATILALYFIPS
-1027 AYLLLSSTRRSPE
+1027 AYLLLRSREVP
-1040 NSQRYISTVHY
+1040 